1 MDGGRLFSF
10 VSDRKNRWETRLVP
24 SAASRSSRHPAASA
38 PAGATGTPA
47 SGQPTVDVTAITCR
61 DDFLLELGQALGGQ
75 ASIRPVDSVDA
86 ALASLTA
93 IAKRGQV
100 LVLDA
105 LDANE
110 VRPTV
115 DAVQSRAPQA
125 VILVF
130 AAEALERQV
139 AAAVKGS
146 KAFAVLPS
154 PIDTRKT
161 QAIFAGVIEEA
172 TARRSAATGDAGA
185 APAAAEFTLGAF
197 SPRSAEALALDERGG
212 RGRLLGVA
220 AGIAAALALAGGALW
235 YFTRAPG
242 PKHVTATTTA
252 PPPPAATPAA
262 SVAPAA
268 PEAVLAPAPTA
279 DLSIVQGKVDEL
291 LEKARLA
298 MRERRYTEPAGDNAL
313 LYYRSAVAASA
324 SNGEAR
330 DGLQRV
336 AGVIAGRFDEALNAG
351 HVDEAAQN
359 LANFKAAVPDDP
371 RVADLTARLAGVQL
385 AKAVADGN
393 LDRAAALLRQ
403 AQQSGAL
410 PADQFA
416 KWQKDIARRQ
426 DEVRVERLASLADER
441 IRDGRL
447 IDPADDSAKYYV
459 HQLLSGA
466 PANPNAQR
474 AAHDLASAC
483 LHKARDAALAKN
495 TAEQDR
501 WLNEARAAGATPADI
516 SAYQRDLAAV
526 RVKAAQAEGDRLAQ
540 LARDRLRDG
549 HLTDPAQDSAA
560 YYLTQLQAT
569 DPDNATMIA
578 TSHDLAKQ
586 LLERARTSLQAGKSA
601 DQDLAAAR
609 HWGADPKDVAAV
621 QQTQAAPKAGSVD
634 PATLA
639 ASLKPIKTVPPE
651 YPQSAL
657 DRRVTGSVILS
668 YTVDAK
674 GETRDV
680 QVVQSTP
687 PGTFDRAAVAAVRH
701 WRYQPMV
708 VNGTAIE
715 VPAKTLVRFELPK

>member
-1 MDGGRLFSF
+1 
-10 VSDRKNRWETRLVP
+10 VP
-24 SAASRSSRHPAASA
+24 SAASRSSRNPAASA
-38 PAGATGTPA
+38 PAGVSGTPGSA
-47 SGQPTVDVTAITCR
+47 QPTVDVTAITSR

-93 IAKRGQV
+93 SARRGQV

-172 TARRSAATGDAGA
+172 TARRSAAAVG
-185 APAAAEFTLGAF
+185 APAAEPAAEFTLGAF
-197 SPRSAEALALDERGG
+197 SPRSAEALALEERGG
-212 RGRLLGVA
+212 KGRLIGLA
-220 AGIAAALALAGGALW
+220 AGVAAALALAGAALW

-242 PKHVTATTTA
+242 PAHVTATA
-252 PPPPAATPAA
+252 PPPAATPAA
-262 SVAPAA
+262 VAAPA
-268 PEAVLAPAPTA
+268 PEPVLAPAPTA

-298 MRERRYTEPAGDNAL
+298 IRERRYTEPAGDNAL
-313 LYYRSAVAASA
+313 LYYRSAVAANA

-336 AGVIAGRFDEALNAG
+336 AGVIAGRFDDALNAG
-351 HVDEAAQN
+351 RVDEAAQS

-371 RVADLTARLAGVQL
+371 RVADLTARLTGVQL

-393 LDRAAALLRQ
+393 LDRAAALLHQ

-410 PADQFA
+410 PADQLA

-426 DEVRVERLASLADER
+426 DEVRLERLASLADER
-441 IRDGRL
+441 LRDGKV
-447 IDPADDSAKYYV
+447 IEPADDSAKYYV
-459 HQLLSGA
+459 HQLLSSA
-466 PANPNAQR
+466 PTSPSAQR
-474 AAHDLASAC
+474 AAHDLAAAC

-501 WLNEARAAGATPADI
+501 WLSEARAAGATPADI
-516 SAYQRDLAAV
+516 SAFQRDLAAS
-526 RVKAAQAEGDRLAQ
+526 RAKATQAEGDRLAQ

-549 HLTDPAQDSAA
+549 RLTDPAQDSAA

-569 DPDNATMIA
+569 DPDNATMIS

-586 LLERARTSLQAGKSA
+586 LLERARASLQAGKSA

-621 QQTQAAPKAGSVD
+621 QQTHAAPRAGSAD

-639 ASLKPIKTVPPE
+639 ASLKAIKTVPPE

-657 DRRVTGSVILS
+657 ERRVAGSVILS
-668 YTVDAK
+668 YTVDTK

-687 PGTFDRAAVAAVRH
+687 PATFDRAAVAAVKR
-701 WRYQPMV
+701 WRYQPML
-708 VNGTAIE
+708 VNGTAVE
-715 VPAKTLVRFELPK
+715 VPVKTLVRFELPK

>member
-1 MDGGRLFSF
+1 
-10 VSDRKNRWETRLVP
+10 VP
-24 SAASRSSRHPAASA
+24 SAASRSSRNPAAST
-38 PAGATGTPA
+38 PAGAIGTPGSA
-47 SGQPTVDVTAITCR
+47 QPTVDVTAITSR

-86 ALASLTA
+86 ALASLTGG
-93 IAKRGQV
+93 AKRGQV

-172 TARRSAATGDAGA
+172 TARRSAAAVGATAA
-185 APAAAEFTLGAF
+185 APAAEFTLGAF
-197 SPRSAEALALDERGG
+197 SPRSAEALALEAGG
-212 RGRLLGVA
+212 GKGRLIGIA
-220 AGIAAALALAGGALW
+220 AGIAAALALAGAALW

-242 PKHVTATTTA
+242 PAHVTATATA
-252 PPPPAATPAA
+252 PPPPTATPAA
-262 SVAPAA
+262 AAAPA
-268 PEAVLAPAPTA
+268 PEAALAPTPTA
-279 DLSIVQGKVDEL
+279 DLSIIQGKVDEL

-298 MRERRYTEPAGDNAL
+298 IRERRYTEPAGDNAL
-313 LYYRSAVAASA
+313 LYYRSAVAANA

-351 HVDEAAQN
+351 HLDEAAQS

-371 RVADLTARLAGVQL
+371 RVTDLTARLTGAQL
-385 AKAVADGN
+385 AKALADGN
-393 LDRAAALLRQ
+393 LDRAAGLLRQ
-403 AQQSGAL
+403 AQQSGTL
-410 PADQFA
+410 PADQLA

-441 IRDGRL
+441 LRDGKL
-447 IDPADDSAKYYV
+447 IEPADDSAKYYV
-459 HQLLSGA
+459 HQLLSSA

-474 AAHDLASAC
+474 AAHDLAAAC

-516 SAYQRDLAAV
+516 SAFQRDLAAS
-526 RVKAAQAEGDRLAQ
+526 RVKATQAEGDRLAQ

-549 HLTDPAQDSAA
+549 RLTDPAQDSAA

-569 DPDNATMIA
+569 DPDNATMIG

-586 LLERARTSLQAGKSA
+586 LLERARASLQAGKSA

-621 QQTQAAPKAGSVD
+621 QQTQAAPKAGGVD
-634 PATLA
+634 PATLS
-639 ASLKPIKTVPPE
+639 ASLKAIKTVPPE

-657 DRRVTGSVILS
+657 ERRVAGSVILS
-668 YTVDAK
+668 FTVDTK

-687 PGTFDRAAVAAVRH
+687 PGTFDRAAVAAVKH

-708 VNGTAIE
+708 VNGTAVE
-715 VPAKTLVRFELPK
+715 VPARTLVRFELPK